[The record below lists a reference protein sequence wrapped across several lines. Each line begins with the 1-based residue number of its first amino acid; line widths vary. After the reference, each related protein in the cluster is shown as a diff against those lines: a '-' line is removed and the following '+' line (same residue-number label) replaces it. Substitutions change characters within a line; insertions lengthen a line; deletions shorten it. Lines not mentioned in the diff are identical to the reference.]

1 MSYVE
6 ENLSK
11 TNKEETAQ
19 VGELITIT
27 KAISNSNV
35 EEVDQILKTKKLI
48 PQTLNKTIAKAFSQY
63 CESAKKDIK
72 DIVILLLKQ
81 PNADV
86 DTPVDLPKS
95 KKDKVTGL
103 IISGMNADID
113 FIKKL
118 LLFNPDVNKTDNYS
132 KNVLMHLLSNFEGKE
147 TNELIECVSLL
158 LKSGILVNAED
169 NLGNTALTIA
179 TSKGFYDVC
188 SILLRQGA
196 NVNQQVKGQFNN
208 TGLHIAVEQS
218 NIEFVKLYIKYG
230 ANLTIKNDLNK
241 NLIEASLNN
250 SNSEIYKL
258 LAEESNKRVH
268 TDDSKSKKDFK
279 MLGVSN
285 KIYAPN
291 KVNNLN
297 EMASK
302 SISEITTPKTY
313 SKDPSS
319 FIKLNTLNN
328 NPNNV
333 LAVSSF
339 ENYLSSKVTNTH
351 KKDLKYS
358 KIKSILEN
366 SKIEIPLITGITKKL
381 EKCDKS
387 IIKKLEAELFSYKK
401 ENSMLKLENQML
413 KNELKL
419 KDALLIEN
427 KIIEPTESD
436 NLSKKLSQT
445 NLEEEMFSRAN
456 EGVSYFNTSIPGVN
470 NNLNLVNQNSYI
482 SNPDLNLNTST
493 VNSTTGLNNN
503 FNNFNNTTL
512 HQLANMH
519 SHYHSFKQPNN
530 HFSNLVLSKK
540 EILEKKFN
548 NSLYNNEYVLKSLHR
563 DLLDFQEYNKDQ
575 IRKIKPI
582 QEELLEF
589 IKESVAETLPDFEVK
604 LYGSH
609 ATGLCLSWS
618 DLDTVLVHKKGM
630 SHLTFSPSLQSLYVK
645 LLEKPWR
652 KSIKYIDTAVIPL
665 IKIIAS
671 DKYNNMQID
680 ISVQDS
686 KHYGLK
692 CVDLVKSYMNE
703 FEALEPLLYSLKNLL
718 KNANLND
725 PYTGGLSSYGLIL
738 MLVSFLQNQNEHGK
752 DISTKKESNVG
763 RLFLEFCYYYGV
775 VFDHNK
781 YVINAYP
788 LNGSD
793 NYQDKESLNFLYV
806 RKI

>member
-1 MSYVE
+1 MSFVD

-11 TNKEETAQ
+11 INKDESAQ
-19 VGELITIT
+19 VGELILIS

-35 EEVDQILKTKKLI
+35 DEVDQILKSKKLY
-48 PQTLNKTIAKAFSQY
+48 PRTLNKTIAEAFSQY
-63 CESAKKDIK
+63 YESAKRDIK
-72 DIVILLLKQ
+72 DIILLLLKQ

-86 DTPVDLPKS
+86 DYQDFPKF
-95 KKDKVTGL
+95 KKDKLTIL
-103 IISGMNADID
+103 IVSGMKADID
-113 FIKKL
+113 LIKKL
-118 LLFNPDVNKTDNYS
+118 INFNPDVNKYDNCN
-132 KNVLMHLLSNFEGKE
+132 KNVLMHLLYNFEGKE
-147 TNELIECVSLL
+147 TNDLIECVSLL
-158 LKSGILVNAED
+158 IRAGIYLNAED
-169 NLGNTALTIA
+169 NLGNTALTIS
-179 TSKGFYDVC
+179 TTKGFNEIC
-188 SILLRQGA
+188 NLLIKLGA
-196 NVNQQVKGQFNN
+196 NVNQQVKGNQNN
-208 TGLHIAVEQS
+208 TGLHIAIEQS
-218 NIEFVKLYIKYG
+218 NIELVSTYIKYG
-230 ANLTIKNDLNK
+230 ANLSIKNDLNK
-241 NLIEASLNN
+241 NLVEASLNS

-258 LAEESNKRVH
+258 LAEESNKRAH
-268 TDDSKSKKDFK
+268 LDDNKVKKDFK

-291 KVNNLN
+291 KMNSNMI
-297 EMASK
+297 EISSK
-302 SISEITTPKTY
+302 SMSEITTPKTY

-319 FIKLNTLNN
+319 FMKLNNLNS
-328 NPNNV
+328 NPNNF
-333 LAVSSF
+333 LAVSNF
-339 ENYLSSKVTNTH
+339 EDYLSNKVSNVF

-358 KIKSILEN
+358 KIKGILEN
-366 SKIEIPLITGITKKL
+366 SKIEIPSISGVSKRL
-381 EKCDKS
+381 DKS
-387 IIKKLEAELFSYKK
+387 DKAIIKKLEAELFNYKK
-401 ENSMLKLENQML
+401 ENSLLKLENQML
-413 KNELKL
+413 KNELKI
-419 KDALLIEN
+419 KDVLLIEN
-427 KIIEPTESD
+427 KIIEQPESD
-436 NLSKKLSQT
+436 NLFKKLSQT
-445 NLEEEMFSRAN
+445 NLHEEILSKNN
-456 EGVSYFNTSIPGVN
+456 EGVAYFNTQQTN
-470 NNLNLVNQNSYI
+470 NNLNLINQNSYI
-482 SNPDLNLNTST
+482 SNPELNLNTST
-493 VNSTTGLNNN
+493 ITPNISLNNN
-503 FNNFNNTTL
+503 LNFNHLNP
-512 HQLANMH
+512 NN
-519 SHYHSFKQPNN
+519 HYHSFKQPNS
-530 HFSNLVLSKK
+530 HFSNLLSKK

-630 SHLTFSPSLQSLYVK
+630 SHLTFSPSLQSLYLK

-752 DISTKKESNVG
+752 DISVKKDSNVG

-806 RKI
+806 SYKIRINI